1 MSNTPKPISEK
12 NEKAAMAYALQTL
25 EQMPKGNPEE
35 LEAHLVAMLV
45 LYWGALWGTMG
56 SEYATGFIES
66 QLASMA
72 PGMAHDRFTKQ
83 TH

>member
-1 MSNTPKPISEK
+1 MKPISEEH
-12 NEKAAMAYALQTL
+12 EKAAMAYAMQTL

-56 SEYATGFIES
+56 SEYATGFIEC
-66 QLASMA
+66 QLAGMA
-72 PGMAHDRFTKQ
+72 PGVAHERFTKQ

>member
-1 MSNTPKPISEK
+1 MSNTPKPISEEA
-12 NEKAAMAYALQTL
+12 EKAAIAYALKTL

-45 LYWGALWGTMG
+45 LYWGALLGTMG
-56 SEYATGFIES
+56 TEYATGFIES
-66 QLASMA
+66 QLAGMA
-72 PGMAHDRFTKQ
+72 PGVEHERFTKQ

>member
-1 MSNTPKPISEK
+1 
-12 NEKAAMAYALQTL
+12 
-25 EQMPKGNPEE
+25 
-35 LEAHLVAMLV
+35 MLI

-56 SEYATGFIES
+56 GEYAKGFIES

-72 PGMAHDRFTKQ
+72 PGVETDRFTKQ

>member
-1 MSNTPKPISEK
+1 MSNTPKPISEE
-12 NEKAAMAYALQTL
+12 NEKAAMAYALKTL
-25 EQMPKGNPEE
+25 EQMPKTNPEE

-66 QLASMA
+66 QLAGMA
-72 PGMAHDRFTKQ
+72 PGVEHERFTKQ

>member
-1 MSNTPKPISEK
+1 
-12 NEKAAMAYALQTL
+12 
-25 EQMPKGNPEE
+25 
-35 LEAHLVAMLV
+35 MLV

-66 QLASMA
+66 QLAGMA
-72 PGMAHDRFTKQ
+72 PGVEHERFTKQ